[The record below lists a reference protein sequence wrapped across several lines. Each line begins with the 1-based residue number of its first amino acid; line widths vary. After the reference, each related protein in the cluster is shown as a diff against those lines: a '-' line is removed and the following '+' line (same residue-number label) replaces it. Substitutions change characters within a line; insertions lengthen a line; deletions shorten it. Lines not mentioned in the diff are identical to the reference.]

1 MVSSIIWLYLVQLD
15 KITDKDW
22 FIYLP
27 IVTVEIIAYLVSL
40 PKVCD
45 FIDDLMNNKVEG
57 Q

>member
-1 MVSSIIWLYLVQLD
+1 MISSIIWLYFVHLD

-27 IVTVEIIAYLVSL
+27 IVTVEIIAYLISL